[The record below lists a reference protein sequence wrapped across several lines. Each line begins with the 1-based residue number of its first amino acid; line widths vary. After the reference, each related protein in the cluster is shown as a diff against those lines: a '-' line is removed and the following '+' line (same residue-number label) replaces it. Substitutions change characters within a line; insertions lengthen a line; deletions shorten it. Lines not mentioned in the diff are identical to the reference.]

1 MVILMIMAAIALAG
15 AAIGWATRDD
25 DSATETTYDQEY
37 YQAQPESTVQI
48 EKHREYDED
57 TRTLTETVTTRK
69 VFQDIDPWELDEE
82 E

>member
-1 MVILMIMAAIALAG
+1 MIILAIVALIAG
-15 AAIGWATRDD
+15 AGLAAGWAERNNDPAED
-25 DSATETTYDQEY
+25 MSNHEHDQI
-37 YQAQPESTVQI
+37 QPEPKVSI

-69 VFQDIDPWELDEE
+69 VFPDIDPWELDEE